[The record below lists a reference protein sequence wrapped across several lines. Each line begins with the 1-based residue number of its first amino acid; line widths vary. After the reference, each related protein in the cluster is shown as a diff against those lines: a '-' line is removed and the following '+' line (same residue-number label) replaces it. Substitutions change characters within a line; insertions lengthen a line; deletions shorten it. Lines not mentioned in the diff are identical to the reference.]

1 MKIAIVGTG
10 FIGQAWAIV
19 FARAGYQVNLWDKDE
34 HALTQ
39 AVPFIEEQLRT
50 LAKQALIEETPTV
63 ILTRIHRH
71 KTLETALDNVDYVQE
86 NAPEVLEIK
95 KSLYSELD
103 RLTKADVIIGSSTSS
118 LPASLFTEHIKK
130 RERCLVVHPVN
141 PPYLIPLVELCA
153 APWTSEDTITQSHA
167 LMTTLKQ
174 KPIIVHHEPS
184 GFILNRLQGALLREA
199 FKLVEAG
206 YVSVE
211 DLDITIK
218 DGLGLRWAFM
228 GPFETI
234 DLNAPQGIADYCN
247 RYGAMFQQMSEEQTS
262 TAPWSDELIQTIQQQ
277 RRQLLPEHQLV
288 QKRIWRDQKLME
300 LLKHKQNS
308 NQC

>member
-19 FARAGYQVNLWDKDE
+19 FARAGYHVNLWDKNE
-34 HALTQ
+34 KALAQ

-50 LAKQALIEETPTV
+50 LAKQGLINEAADV
-63 ILTRIHRH
+63 ILARIQSH
-71 KTLETALDNVDYVQE
+71 KTLETALEDVDYVQE
-86 NAPEVLEIK
+86 NAPEILEIK

-103 RLTKADVIIGSSTSS
+103 QATKPEAIIGSSTSS
-118 LPASLFTEHIKK
+118 LPSSLFTEHLKN

-141 PPYLIPLVELCA
+141 PPYLIPVVELCA
-153 APWTSEDTITQSHA
+153 APWTSEHTINQTYM
-167 LMTTLKQ
+167 LMTQLKQ

-211 DLDITIK
+211 EIDITIK

-234 DLNAPQGIADYCN
+234 DLNAPEGVADYCK
-247 RYGAMFQQMSEEQTS
+247 RYGAMFQQMSKEQTS
-262 TAPWSDELIQTIQQQ
+262 TAPWSNELIQSIQQQ
-277 RRQLLPEHQLV
+277 RRQLLSADQLAE
-288 QKRIWRDQKLME
+288 KRVWRDQKLME
-300 LLKHKQNS
+300 LIKHKQQ
-308 NQC
+308 NQ